1 MARPIPIDYAPYYGK
16 YVVLVPED
24 DIVAALRSELN
35 KTLAFL
41 HSVAEGESIVR
52 HPPYTWSVKEVVGHL
67 MDCERVF
74 GYRALRFARGD
85 STPLPGFD
93 ENAYACVAQFDRF
106 PLQEL
111 TAEFESVSDSTSTFL
126 ETLPPMPGNDEGLP
140 TKTRFP
146 FVPLRIFWSV
156 TNGTTPTS

>member
-16 YVVLVPED
+16 YVALVPED

-74 GYRALRFARGD
+74 GYRALRFGAATRPLCPV
-85 STPLPGFD
+85 STRMRMLALHSSIDFRSK
-93 ENAYACVAQFDRF
+93 N
-106 PLQEL
+106 
-111 TAEFESVSDSTSTFL
+111 
-126 ETLPPMPGNDEGLP
+126 
-140 TKTRFP
+140 
-146 FVPLRIFWSV
+146 
-156 TNGTTPTS
+156 